1 MQFVVSS
8 WLVRSTQGQT
18 VGVRALT
25 ADIAFLGKTLNERY
39 FDCGYQASLTTKRF
53 QRIISFLPWLLLL
66 IDYTYS
72 FIGDSPFD
80 EFNQCPIHV

>member
-8 WLVRSTQGQT
+8 WLVRSTQDQT
-18 VGVRALT
+18 VRVRALA
-25 ADIAFLGKTLNERY
+25 ADIFLGKTLDERY

-53 QRIISFLPWLLLL
+53 QRIISFLPWLLFL

-72 FIGDSPFD
+72 LVIGDSPFD
-80 EFNQCPIHV
+80 ESNQCPIHV